1 MAKLFKHGNMRTWEL
16 AVDAVKNL
24 GGRAKAD
31 EILRYIQNHAIDYN
45 TKNLRVDL
53 DFASVNCASRTNH
66 APNKRPR
73 KSTAGFAEDALFKE
87 GSRKEAIFHVYNP
100 TVHGVWE
107 IIPDPTTKSG
117 YTVRLISQLSSELQH
132 AQNTLESTGAFDP
145 SNIND
150 ARRRVA
156 SSIVIRRGQQGF
168 RQSLISAYAGKCA
181 ITGCSVIDVLE
192 AAHIFPYRGDQ
203 TNHISNGI
211 LLRADIH
218 TLFDLGL
225 LKINPVTLTVEMDN
239 RIAHSEYDQISGKK
253 IYLPEISNNHPSRE
267 ALELKYE
274 HDLL

>member
-1 MAKLFKHGNMRTWEL
+1 MAQFFKHGHMRTWEL

-24 GGRAKAD
+24 GGHAKAN
-31 EILRYIQNHAIDYN
+31 EVLRYIQGHATDYN

-53 DFASVNCASRTNH
+53 DFASVNCRSRTNH
-66 APNKRPR
+66 APNQIPR

-87 GSRKEAIFHVYNP
+87 GIRKEAIFHVYNP
-100 TVHGVWE
+100 AVHGIWE
-107 IIPDPTTKSG
+107 IVPDPEAKSR
-117 YTVRLISQLSSELQH
+117 YTVLRMPQLPPEIQNIQDTLQ
-132 AQNTLESTGAFDP
+132 STGAFDP
-145 SNIND
+145 SSISD

-168 RQSLISAYAGKCA
+168 RQSLISAYTGKCA

-192 AAHIFPYRGDQ
+192 AAHIYPYRGEQ

-225 LKINPVTLTVEMDN
+225 LRINAVTLTVEMDN
-239 RIAHSEYDQISGKK
+239 RIAHSEYEEIDGKK
-253 IYLPEISNNHPSRE
+253 IRLPEIASNHPSIE
-267 ALELKYE
+267 ALELKYKDE
-274 HDLL
+274 LL